1 MMRVVTLVWVTLA
14 LALAGC
20 QRAPT
25 VPARVLLI
33 SIDTLRSDH
42 LGTYGYAR
50 PTSPNLDAFG
60 RQGVVFEDVTTT
72 SPWTLPAHASL
83 FTGLYPTRHGVMDLT
98 TTLSKDLPTL
108 AARMAEAGFATGAV
122 VNSRYL
128 SPTFGLERGFQRFRY
143 MTETRSQ
150 REPSKIITEQA
161 LAWARELT
169 GKRWFLFVHYY
180 DVHSDYTSLPEYEQQ
195 FVRPYSGLADGTT
208 TQLLNGRSGEVSFD
222 ATDMQHVVDLY
233 DAGIRQMDD
242 EVARL
247 LAGFGDDPELLVIIM
262 SDHGE
267 EFLEHGGLLHGRTQF
282 QELVRVP
289 LMLRGAGIPRGVRVT
304 TLASLVD
311 VMPTILAAVG
321 AAPAPGID
329 GADLSS
335 TWRGGGSDLGARYLS
350 CEADHKNAEPDSIRA
365 VRHHAYT
372 LHADRVRRTTT
383 LFDLGT
389 DPGEQKDV
397 AAAHPDVV
405 ADLRAQLDRFKTAKK
420 ATGGS
425 VTLTPELEERLKSLG
440 YAR

>member
-1 MMRVVTLVWVTLA
+1 MRRVVRLLGLILA
-14 LALAGC
+14 VALAGC

-33 SIDTLRSDH
+33 SIDTLRPDH
-42 LGTYGYAR
+42 LGTYGYTRA
-50 PTSPNLDAFG
+50 TSPNLDAFG
-60 RQGVVFEDVTTT
+60 REGVVFDDVTST
-72 SPWTLPAHASL
+72 SPWTLPAHASM

-108 AARMAEAGFATGAV
+108 ATRMAEAGFATAAV

-161 LAWARELT
+161 LAWARELS
-169 GKRWFLFVHYY
+169 GQRWFLFVHYY
-180 DVHSDYTSLPEYEQQ
+180 DVHSDYSALPEYEQQ
-195 FVRPYSGLADGTT
+195 FVRPYSGPADGTT
-208 TQLLNGRSGEVSFD
+208 AQLLNGRSGEVSLD
-222 ATDMQHVVDLY
+222 ATDAQHLVDLY
-233 DAGIRQMDD
+233 DAGIRQTDD
-242 EVARL
+242 EIARL
-247 LAGFGDDPELLVIIM
+247 LAGFAEDPELLVIVT

-289 LMLRGAGIPRGVRVT
+289 LMMRGPSVPHGVRVS

-311 VMPTILAAVG
+311 LMPTILATVG
-321 AAPAPGID
+321 APPVPGVD
-329 GADLSS
+329 GVDLSP
-335 TWRGGGSDLGARYLS
+335 TWRGGAVPNERYLS

-365 VRHHAYT
+365 VRHSGYT
-372 LHADRVRRTTT
+372 LHADRVRKTTT
-383 LFDLGT
+383 LFDLAT
-389 DPGEQKDV
+389 DPREQHDV
-397 AAAHPDVV
+397 ADAHPDVV
-405 ADLRAQLDRFKTAKK
+405 ADLRAQLDRFKSAQKT
-420 ATGGS
+420 TGGA